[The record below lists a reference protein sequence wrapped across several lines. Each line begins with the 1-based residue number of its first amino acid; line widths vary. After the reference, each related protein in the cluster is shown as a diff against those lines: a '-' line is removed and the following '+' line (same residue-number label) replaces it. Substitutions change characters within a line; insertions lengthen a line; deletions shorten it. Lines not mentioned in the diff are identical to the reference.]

1 MEGIARAEAM
11 FELTRDWVRQRKAFG
26 KRVADLQTVLL
37 KPLETV
43 DCRNAQV
50 QHKLAE
56 LKTALSVCR
65 AFVDSCLSL
74 HNNSKLDSEMA
85 SMAKYWATD
94 LENRVAGECLQLHGG
109 GILHYA
115 NSILNKKSR
124 LGFHVGNS
132 NCQVL
137 RQCKSY
143 NHLRRHQ

>member
-37 KPLETV
+37 KPLKTV

-74 HNNSKLDSEMA
+74 HNNSKLDSEMS

-94 LENRVAGECLQLHGG
+94 LQNRVAGDCLQLHGG
-109 GILHYA
+109 LSPQI
-115 NSILNKKSR
+115 
-124 LGFHVGNS
+124 FP
-132 NCQVL
+132 
-137 RQCKSY
+137 
-143 NHLRRHQ
+143 

>member
-11 FELTRDWVRQRKAFG
+11 FELTRDWVRERKAFG
-26 KRVADLQTVLL
+26 RRVADLQTVNICFPPKKSNPLFLL
-37 KPLETV
+37 
-43 DCRNAQV
+43 QV

-109 GILHYA
+109 ETFEYLV
-115 NSILNKKSR
+115 SSKLC
-124 LGFHVGNS
+124 VG
-132 NCQVL
+132 
-137 RQCKSY
+137 RFEI
-143 NHLRRHQ
+143 